1 MHEKIKKYV
10 EKKSIRVSYLKLDK
24 PFKNVKESSN
34 ILNKDPNDFVKSV
47 VFDDN
52 GKRIITI
59 ILGND
64 RVNFDKLR
72 EVVGS
77 DAVFIVKPN
86 EVAKMVGFPAGKV
99 PPFGH
104 NADFLIDSKVLGK
117 KMVYAGAGTDD
128 GLIRISPNEILR
140 ANSGKI
146 ADICD

>member
-10 EKKSIRVSYLKLDK
+10 EKKSLKVSYVKLNK
-24 PFKNVKESSN
+24 SFKNVKESSK
-34 ILNKDPNDFVKSV
+34 ILNKDPGDFVKSV

-52 GKRIITI
+52 GRIVITV

-77 DAVFIVKPN
+77 DTVFIVKPH
-86 EVAKMVGFPAGKV
+86 EVAEIIGFPAGKV
-99 PPFGH
+99 PPFGY
-104 NADFLIDSKVLGK
+104 NADFLIDSKVFGK
-117 KMVYAGAGTDD
+117 KSVYAGAGVDD
-128 GLIRISPNEILR
+128 GLIKISPNEILR
-140 ANSGKI
+140 ANNGKI